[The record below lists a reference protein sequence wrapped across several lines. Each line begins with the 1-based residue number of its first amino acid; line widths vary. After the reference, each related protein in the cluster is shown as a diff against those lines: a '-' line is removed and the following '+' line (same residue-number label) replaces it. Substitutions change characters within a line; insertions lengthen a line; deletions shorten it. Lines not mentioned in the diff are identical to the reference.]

1 MCPLSATSPP
11 KSFSFPSIS
20 SFCASSFAAAAAYC
34 QDQTRCRR
42 LTPLPSLA
50 AAVASSRGSA
60 AVASRRSLEPE
71 GACGGGGALRCGRGA
86 AEVRPRCGRGA
97 AEVRPR
103 SSREEAAPAPL
114 RSSCPRPPPK
124 ARPAPRAP
132 LRGAAAP
139 EPRARQ
145 AGPEPRK
152 GLVRVLSQQR
162 LDVAWSQGQRRRA
175 VRHRVLVLA
184 EPRVAGGAVAVKH
197 RPLGALCG
205 HRHEGSA
212 ASAMAEPA
220 ERRGEMRAH

>member
-1 MCPLSATSPP
+1 MRDLPARSAHLSTHPPLVSSRPPLCYSPAGP
-11 KSFSFPSIS
+11 L
-20 SFCASSFAAAAAYC
+20 CDEVLLLVAAAG
-34 QDQTRCRR
+34 
-42 LTPLPSLA
+42 
-50 AAVASSRGSA
+50 AVARLPG
-60 AVASRRSLEPE
+60 
-71 GACGGGGALRCGRGA
+71 GA
-86 AEVRPRCGRGA
+86 AEVRPRRGRGA

-139 EPRARQ
+139 KPRARQ

-197 RPLGALCG
+197 PPLGALCG

-220 ERRGEMRAH
+220 ERRGEGRGEMRAH